1 MENKAKVIYCYQHA
15 GGVELKTKE
24 PSPIFKIGKA
34 DQRIDHE
41 QGDTSREQFIL
52 DIAKRRIKEQQTAV
66 TYGKLE
72 LVNVWDISEVEDS
85 TEIEHAIHKAIVSN
99 GWERLTRTDLDGKDG
114 STEWFDFFNLE
125 PETAAADVIS
135 FVTSIIKKETGNTGL
150 NKYEGRGY
158 QEHVKA
164 QVLDKVIGGSKVIGC
179 ELAARFGKTLWAL
192 DLFKSLTEQSDKQYM
207 ILPAYVLTACSSFKK
222 EVAAFEDF
230 QDFVFVNY
238 NDKDFAEKVRANAD
252 KKMVITAS
260 LHVDGDSDKYDCI
273 TELDDNK
280 KVAFIDEAD
289 FGAHTESSREVL
301 DKLNCDVKIIMTG
314 TAIERALAGYDV
326 DAIIKWSYFDML
338 LLKDGNHPMLES
350 LSDTE
355 QEKAIASCAP
365 IVRPKL
371 YKMHVPE
378 AAVVQELL
386 PDVLQTKWSKLLED
400 VDLNKFTLETIIKA
414 MFVNNNSNVAELTSL
429 SLSTVTPADVTM
441 IFGAFKNKQQHG
453 KFVKLVDAALGDD
466 FVAIKINGDETSN
479 SKAEERVK
487 SQVAKAK
494 KKGQRVVII
503 SKDMA
508 SRSFSIPEID
518 TVFLMYDGGLLS
530 QTIQKSSRAFTPG
543 KTFNG
548 EVKEDGVIVSLS
560 LDNNRLDV
568 DPIDLYVVAEANRI
582 NDGVESL
589 QESIRRICN
598 SANIFQQD
606 FETFSAIRVEPDK
619 YSEELLKQS
628 SVVKDAIASISIESI
643 NPEDFLNALLS
654 NRSSNTN
661 TRSDDKVN
669 VSISNVRT
677 AIIDRE
683 EAERE
688 GVTPDEERQFI
699 QNVLFFTSNVTYL
712 KKIDNWK
719 AGSKIQ
725 GILNSIE
732 RQNVQ
737 LEVEDFYGLR
747 FDAIKTLVKTNA
759 VPVRLLNTLLENT
772 QEEVLTFA

>member
-1 MENKAKVIYCYQHA
+1 MEDKVKVIYCYQHA
-15 GGVELKTKE
+15 NGVECKTRK
-24 PSPIFKIGKA
+24 PSSVFKIGKA
-34 DQRIDHE
+34 DQRVDHA
-41 QGDTSREQFIL
+41 QGDISREQFIL

-72 LVNVWDISEVEDS
+72 LVNVWDITDVEDS
-85 TEIEHAIHKAIVSN
+85 TETEHAIHKAIVTN

-114 STEWFDFFNLE
+114 STEWFDFFNLD

-135 FVTSIIKKETGNTGL
+135 FVTSVIKKETGKTGL
-150 NKYEGRGY
+150 NTYQGRGY
-158 QEHVKA
+158 QEHVKQ
-164 QVLDKVIGGSKVIGC
+164 QVLDKVVNGSKVIGC

-192 DLFKSLTEQSDKQYM
+192 DLFKTLTEQSDKQYM

-238 NDKDFAEKVRANAD
+238 NDADFAEKIRANTD

-260 LHVDGDSDKYDCI
+260 LHVDGSSDKYDCI
-273 TELDDNK
+273 TELDDCK

-338 LLKDGNHPMLES
+338 LLKDGNHPMLET
-350 LSDTE
+350 LSKSE
-355 QEKAIASCAP
+355 QTKAINSCAP

-371 YKMHVPE
+371 YKMHMPE
-378 AAVVQELL
+378 AAIVQELL

-400 VDLNKFTLETIIKA
+400 VDLNKFTLETVIKA
-414 MFVNNNSNVAELTSL
+414 MFVNDTSNIAELTAL
-429 SLSTVTPADVTM
+429 SLSTVTPADVSM

-453 KFVKLVDAALGDD
+453 KFVKLVDTALGDD
-466 FVAIKINGDETSN
+466 FVVIKINGDETSN
-479 SKAEERVK
+479 SKAEEKV
-487 SQVAKAK
+487 KAK
-494 KKGQRVVII
+494 VANAKMKGQRVVII

-543 KTFNG
+543 KTFSG
-548 EVKEDGVIVSLS
+548 DVKTDGVIVSLS

-606 FETFSAIRVEPDK
+606 FETFSAIQVEADK

-643 NPEDFLNALLS
+643 DPSSFLDALLA

-661 TRSDDKVN
+661 KRNVEKVS
-669 VSISNVRT
+669 VDTSKVRT
-677 AIIDRE
+677 AIVDGND
-683 EAERE
+683 AERE

-699 QNVLFFTSNVTYL
+699 QNVLFFTSNVDAL
-712 KKIDNWK
+712 KEIDMWETSNGVESVLSSLERK
-719 AGSKIQ
+719 GEQ
-725 GILNSIE
+725 G
-732 RQNVQ
+732 
-737 LEVEDFYGLR
+737 EVEDFYGLR
-747 FDAIKTLVKTNA
+747 FNAIKRLVETNA

-772 QEEVLTFA
+772 KAEVLTF